1 MLMLSCFYRDS
12 DPVRRAEI
20 LECLRKNLL
29 NEEIGE
35 VHVLVEDDSDPLQ
48 LLGSLPK
55 DAESKVRVVAKGTRQ
70 TFQQLFQYANTQPP
84 GQPVILANADIYFD
98 ESLRRLRGLPLA
110 SQFLCLTRWDVQ
122 RDGSAQLFDH
132 PASQDA
138 WIFQTPI
145 RTFSCNFPMGV
156 PACDNRLAWEAE
168 RAGLVLSNPSRSIRA
183 FHLHLSGIRRYTE
196 RSRVPGAS
204 RGISSTPLNA
214 SWLWFVVPRLD
225 DSLPQRQ
232 SAPSL
237 DPQLPASCMIVGHM
251 SDAERTD
258 ASRSRATR
266 WNFVPPS
273 RVGRAASQL
282 WNSGVGA
289 LDDNTIVCC
298 MHGSSVA
305 PGFAEHLL
313 SHWDPGDFLVPE
325 EIEDKRFSA
334 VIFGKK
340 AFASVG
346 GFDEAIDDAERAC
359 ADLGAALERGGYRKV
374 RIGAEFLARGISE
387 ESSRLSA
394 LDTGHGPAAA
404 PQVREPLAAISF
416 QESMGLTVRRL
427 RVGTSSHNNDPR
439 PIEAAP
445 VCLLGRAFT
454 QVVANI
460 VSPVSVQ
467 FLTAGKMYVLAGTD
481 WDGYHCAAAWLA
493 KKGHREDLPQV
504 TTARGT
510 AFEIWSL
517 AGTAGQK
524 FVIPTQVGLVADR
537 LQRM

>member
-12 DPVRRAEI
+12 DPVRQAEI
-20 LECLRKNLL
+20 LECLRNNLV
-29 NEEIGE
+29 NEEIDE

-48 LLGSLPK
+48 LLGSLSK
-55 DAESKVRVVAKGTRQ
+55 CAESKVRVVAKRTRQ
-70 TFQQLFQYANTQPP
+70 TFQQLFQYANRQPP
-84 GQPVILANADIYFD
+84 GQPIVLANADIYFD

-110 SQFLCLTRWDVQ
+110 GHLLCLTRWDVH

-145 RTFSCNFPMGV
+145 PTFSCNFSMGV

-168 RAGLVLSNPSRSIRA
+168 RAGLVLSNPSRSVRA

-204 RGISSTPLNA
+204 RGISSAQLNA
-214 SWLWFVVPRLD
+214 VWLWFVVPRLG
-225 DSLPQRQ
+225 DSLLHGQL
-232 SAPSL
+232 AASL
-237 DPQLPASCMIVGHM
+237 DPRVRASCMIVGHM
-251 SDAERTD
+251 SDAERAD
-258 ASRSRATR
+258 LLPRRATS

-282 WNSGVGA
+282 WNSGVTA
-289 LDDNTIVCC
+289 LDDNTILCC
-298 MHGSSVA
+298 MHGSSAA

-313 SHWDPGDFLVPE
+313 SHWDPGVFLVPK
-325 EIEDKRFSA
+325 EIGTKRFAA
-334 VIFGKK
+334 VICGKK

-346 GFDEAIDDAERAC
+346 GFDEGIDDPERAC
-359 ADLGAALERGGYRKV
+359 ADLCAALERAGYREV
-374 RIGAEFLARGISE
+374 RIPADFLVGDMTE
-387 ESSRLSA
+387 ESPRRGE
-394 LDTGHGPAAA
+394 LDAGHGQAAEL
-404 PQVREPLAAISF
+404 QVREPLAAVAF

-427 RVGTSSHNNDPR
+427 TVGTSSHNNDSR

-445 VCLLGRAFT
+445 ICLLGRAFT
-454 QVVANI
+454 QVVANM
-460 VSPVSVQ
+460 VSPVGVQ

-493 KKGHREDLPQV
+493 QMGHREELPQV